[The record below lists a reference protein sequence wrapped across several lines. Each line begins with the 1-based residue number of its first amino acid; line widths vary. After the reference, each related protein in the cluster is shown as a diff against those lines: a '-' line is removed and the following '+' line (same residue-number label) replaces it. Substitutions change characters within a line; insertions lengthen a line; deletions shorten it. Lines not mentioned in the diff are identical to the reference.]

1 VLLALVV
8 AGIVAT
14 DRYSSAI
21 IPISLWSKLGAVE
34 FPFKVTVL
42 LSILVALAT
51 CVFYFARKSNDSFVL
66 LIAIAV
72 VALQTNGIKLGAFD
86 LITVYPL
93 FIIFFLLA
101 ESLKRPSF
109 QIVLPGLVFFGVL
122 LGLLDIP
129 YFTNLN
135 IYPPARFIINFIS
148 MMKGMLV
155 AFVFVNL
162 IRTQY
167 HLEFTIRAVVV
178 VAVIS
183 ALIGIA
189 QIVIGASTGV
199 LLQFTSEEGAWKPN
213 FLGLPLRAT
222 GLTTWGSWLS
232 DFLVFA
238 LPFMLFGLAGADRF
252 SVRAGYALAIAIA
265 LTAIFLTFTYAAYFA
280 VVLIFFL
287 FPFVYWPRRALH
299 FLIGLLMAGAVAYAT
314 GGLEWA
320 VEHGLAKVT
329 SSTGMIERRSYLLST
344 LNELVR
350 DPWAGSGFYAE
361 EEFSE
366 NFYRKRV
373 HNTGLQAWA
382 DLGLPGLLV
391 FLTMML
397 TVLTQTWLLAF
408 SAPGESDRQRFKALG
423 LGVSAMILCMFAEPN
438 LTHPITWYYLGLCQ
452 AAVLVYCST
461 RYPGPASRPSNVHRV
476 STEGDPAGVGI
487 RATGTRGE
495 GFGAGIL

>member
-14 DRYSSAI
+14 DRYSSTI
-21 IPISLWSKLGAVE
+21 LPISLWSAFGAVE
-34 FPFKVTVL
+34 FPFKMTVL
-42 LSILVALAT
+42 LSVVVAFAT
-51 CVFYFARKSNDSFVL
+51 CLFYFARKSSDAYVL

-72 VALQTNGIKLGAFD
+72 VALQINGIKLGAFD

-101 ESLKRPSF
+101 ESLKNSSF
-109 QIVLPGLVFFGVL
+109 QIVLPGLVFYGVL
-122 LGLLDIP
+122 LALLDIP
-129 YFTNLN
+129 YFANLT
-135 IYPPARFIINFIS
+135 IYPPSRFIINFIS

-162 IRTQY
+162 IRTRY
-167 HLEFTIRAVVV
+167 HLEFTIRTIVV
-178 VAVIS
+178 VAVVS

-189 QIVIGASTGV
+189 QIVIGTSTGV

-232 DFLVFA
+232 DFLVLA
-238 LPFMLFGLAGADRF
+238 LPFMLFGLSGADRF
-252 SVRAGYALAIAIA
+252 SVRAGYALAIAIILA
-265 LTAIFLTFTYAAYFA
+265 AIFLTFTYAAYFA
-280 VVLIFFL
+280 VALIFFL
-287 FPFVYWPRRALH
+287 FPFVYWPRRTLH
-299 FLIGLLMAGAVAYAT
+299 FLVGLIMVGVVAYST

-452 AAVLVYCST
+452 AAALVYCST
-461 RYPGPASRPSNVHRV
+461 RYPSPALRPSNVHPV

-487 RATGTRGE
+487 GATGTRGG
-495 GFGAGIL
+495 GFSGSIP